1 MARHPRAVCSVSQCS
16 GKCSVMRLGLSD
28 LVAPVAVVFVA
39 FGIVFGVASRPAL
52 AGASADLTGL
62 GDTTSH
68 QSQPLSPA
76 TLSELKSELDQI
88 DRLAVLEAIHV
99 GLTDAPD
106 GSTYMWR
113 RHNGKIAGSVRPT
126 SSFRDISGKVCRYL
140 VFQLLLGEHLRQIEG
155 IACRQ
160 DDRSWLLEG

>member
-1 MARHPRAVCSVSQCS
+1 MSP
-16 GKCSVMRLGLSD
+16 GLSR
-28 LVAPVAVVFVA
+28 LVAPLAVVYVA
-39 FGIVFGVASRPAL
+39 FGIVFGVVARPAL
-52 AGASADLTGL
+52 AGTPPDVPVAAPAQSYQAQPMPSASLA
-62 GDTTSH
+62 
-68 QSQPLSPA
+68 Q
-76 TLSELKSELDQI
+76 LKSELDQI

-126 SSFRDISGKVCRYL
+126 SSFRDTYGKVCRYL

>member
-1 MARHPRAVCSVSQCS
+1 
-16 GKCSVMRLGLSD
+16 MRFGLSG
-28 LVAPVAVVFVA
+28 LVAPLAVVYVA
-39 FGIVFGVASRPAL
+39 FGIVFGVVTRPAL
-52 AGASADLTGL
+52 ADAPTDSLGLTE
-62 GDTTSH
+62 TSTH

-76 TLSELKSELDQI
+76 TLSALKSELDQI
-88 DRLAVLEAIHV
+88 DRLAVLEAIHI

-126 SSFRDISGKVCRYL
+126 SSFRDLHGKVCRFL
-140 VFQLLLGEHLRQIEG
+140 VFQLLLGEHMRQIEG

>member
-1 MARHPRAVCSVSQCS
+1 MSFSLS
-16 GKCSVMRLGLSD
+16 RLL
-28 LVAPVAVVFVA
+28 APLAAASIA
-39 FGIVFGVASRPAL
+39 FGLFFGVLMRPAF
-52 AGASADLTGL
+52 AE
-62 GDTTSH
+62 
-68 QSQPLSPA
+68 
-76 TLSELKSELDQI
+76 TLSSQASTAPSASPSTLSQRPTLAELKDDLDAT

-126 SSFRDISGKVCRYL
+126 ASFRDAAGTICRYM

-160 DDRSWLLEG
+160 LDKSWLLEG

>member
-1 MARHPRAVCSVSQCS
+1 
-16 GKCSVMRLGLSD
+16 MRLGLSG
-28 LVAPVAVVFVA
+28 LVAPLAVVYVA
-39 FGIVFGVASRPAL
+39 FGIVFGVLSRPAL
-52 AGASADLTGL
+52 AGAPTDRPGL
-62 GDTTSH
+62 VDTTSH
-68 QSQPLSPA
+68 PSQPLQSA

-126 SSFRDISGKVCRYL
+126 NSFRDSHGKVCRFL
-140 VFQLLLGEHLRQIEG
+140 VFQLLLGEHMRQIEG

>member
-1 MARHPRAVCSVSQCS
+1 MS
-16 GKCSVMRLGLSD
+16 LGLSRS
-28 LVAPVAVVFVA
+28 LTPLAAASIA
-39 FGIVFGVASRPAL
+39 FGLFFGVFTRPAF
-52 AGASADLTGL
+52 AE
-62 GDTTSH
+62 
-68 QSQPLSPA
+68 PLSSHVLHSEQP
-76 TLSELKSELDQI
+76 TLAELKHDLDST

-126 SSFRDISGKVCRYL
+126 ASFRDTAGQICRYM

-160 DDRSWLLEG
+160 FDKSWLLEG

>member
-1 MARHPRAVCSVSQCS
+1 
-16 GKCSVMRLGLSD
+16 MRLSLSR
-28 LVAPVAVVFVA
+28 LVAPLAVVYVAV
-39 FGIVFGVASRPAL
+39 GIVFGMHVRPAL
-52 AGASADLTGL
+52 ADAHAAVSDAA
-62 GDTTSH
+62 
-68 QSQPLSPA
+68 QSPA
-76 TLSELKSELDQI
+76 DATPWTPLTELKSQLDQI
-88 DRLAVLEAIHV
+88 DRFAVLEAIHV

-106 GSTYMWR
+106 GATYMWR

-126 SSFRDISGKVCRYL
+126 ASFRDAYGKVCRFL

>member
-1 MARHPRAVCSVSQCS
+1 
-16 GKCSVMRLGLSD
+16 MRLGLSR
-28 LVAPVAVVFVA
+28 LVAPLAVVYVA
-39 FGIVFGVASRPAL
+39 FGLVFVVLSRPAL
-52 AGASADLTGL
+52 AGAPADHPGIPETSSSQTPPVPLANPWATQSAPLAELKADL
-62 GDTTSH
+62 D
-68 QSQPLSPA
+68 P
-76 TLSELKSELDQI
+76 I

-113 RHNGKIAGSVRPT
+113 RNNGKIAGSVRPT
-126 SSFRDISGKVCRYL
+126 ASFRDVYGKVCRHL
-140 VFQLLLGEHLRQIEG
+140 VFQLMLGEHLRQIEG

>member
-1 MARHPRAVCSVSQCS
+1 
-16 GKCSVMRLGLSD
+16 MRTSLSRF
-28 LVAPVAVVFVA
+28 LAPVAMLPLA
-39 FGIVFGVASRPAL
+39 FGLCFGHLAPPAAADATWPSPPKPEASVH
-52 AGASADLTGL
+52 ASEPT
-62 GDTTSH
+62 
-68 QSQPLSPA
+68 A
-76 TLSELKSELDQI
+76 TLAELKARLDRMDQF
-88 DRLAVLEAIHV
+88 AVLEAIHV

-126 SSFRDISGKVCRYL
+126 ASFRDQQGKVCRFL
-140 VFQLLLGEHLRQIEG
+140 VFQLMLGEHLRQVEG

>member
-1 MARHPRAVCSVSQCS
+1 MSP
-16 GKCSVMRLGLSD
+16 GLSP
-28 LVAPVAVVFVA
+28 LVAPLAVVFVA
-39 FGIVFGVASRPAL
+39 FGIVFSVVARPAL
-52 AGASADLTGL
+52 ADTPPDVPGAAASQ
-62 GDTTSH
+62 SH
-68 QSQPLSPA
+68 QIQPMSSASLA
-76 TLSELKSELDQI
+76 QLKSELDQI

-126 SSFRDISGKVCRYL
+126 NSFRDTYGKVCRYL

>member
-1 MARHPRAVCSVSQCS
+1 MPS
-16 GKCSVMRLGLSD
+16 
-28 LVAPVAVVFVA
+28 
-39 FGIVFGVASRPAL
+39 ASL
-52 AGASADLTGL
+52 A
-62 GDTTSH
+62 
-68 QSQPLSPA
+68 Q
-76 TLSELKSELDQI
+76 LKSELDQI

-126 SSFRDISGKVCRYL
+126 SSFRDTYGKVCRYL

>member
-1 MARHPRAVCSVSQCS
+1 MSS
-16 GKCSVMRLGLSD
+16 GLSR
-28 LVAPVAVVFVA
+28 LVAPLAVVYVA
-39 FGIVFGVASRPAL
+39 FGIVFGVLARPAL
-52 AGASADLTGL
+52 ADMPSDFPGAAPG
-62 GDTTSH
+62 
-68 QSQPLSPA
+68 QPIQAQPMPPGSLA
-76 TLSELKSELDQI
+76 QLKSELDQI

-106 GSTYMWR
+106 GSSYMWR

-126 SSFRDISGKVCRYL
+126 SSFRDTYGKVCRFL